1 MLRHINYGW
10 NRLHVWNYLGMM
22 ENWVFIVIIVGT
34 DFALSVRISE
44 EVVFK
49 LRSKELIGI
58 RPEEGS

>member
-1 MLRHINYGW
+1 
-10 NRLHVWNYLGMM
+10 MM